1 MHHIIY
7 LSWATAP
14 FTEKELRQLLTY
26 SHHRNTQLAVT
37 GILLYG
43 NEQFLQVLE
52 GEEEVVQEVYAR
64 IRRDARHSNVLTFAN
79 KAIGER
85 TFTDWAM
92 AFQLVSA
99 QQLEKVVGYLGAPT
113 APVNTTGL
121 SYADRHLFDL
131 LRSFVLP

>member
-7 LSWATAP
+7 LSWTTGP
-14 FTEKELRQLLTY
+14 FTDKELQQLLTC
-26 SHHRNTQLAVT
+26 SRQRNTELAVT

-52 GEEEVVQEVYAR
+52 GEEEVVQGVYAR
-64 IRRDARHSNVLTFAN
+64 IRRDARHCNVLTFAN
-79 KAIGER
+79 KAIGQR

-92 AFQLVSA
+92 AFQPVSS
-99 QQLEKVVGYLGAPT
+99 QQLEKVVGYLGAPN
-113 APVNTTGL
+113 APVNTAGL
-121 SYADRHLFDL
+121 SYNDMHLFDL